1 MYLNFLKQYC
11 MTLYTEIYLYN
22 YLIIDGVNLL
32 DKNIN
37 RGNEFNLNGQ
47 KTVELIMQCKWY
59 YVM

>member
-11 MTLYTEIYLYN
+11 MTLYSEICLYN
-22 YLIIDGVNLL
+22 YLIIIDGVNLL

-47 KTVELIMQCKWY
+47 KTVELIMQCK
-59 YVM
+59 

>member
-11 MTLYTEIYLYN
+11 MTLYSEICLYN
-22 YLIIDGVNLL
+22 YLIIIDGVDLL

-47 KTVELIMQCKWY
+47 KTVELIMQCK
-59 YVM
+59 

>member
-1 MYLNFLKQYC
+1 
-11 MTLYTEIYLYN
+11 MTLYTEICLYN

-47 KTVELIMQCKWY
+47 KTVELIMQCK
-59 YVM
+59 